1 MFKHINH
8 QILTNMKKIT
18 LSFIAIAI
26 SGVLFASA
34 PKTES
39 FKVDA
44 SKSSVTWL
52 AKKVTGQHNG
62 KVALNNGTL
71 ALSNGK
77 ISGGKFEIDMTSI
90 ECLDLQGEWKDKLI
104 GHLKS
109 DDFFSVEKNPKT
121 KFEITSVNTKDNNT
135 VIKGNLTIK
144 GITKEISFPASVSKK
159 GDVLVAIATIRVD
172 RTKFDIKYGSKS
184 FIEGIGD
191 KAIDDEFEMQVN
203 LVAMK

>member
-1 MFKHINH
+1 
-8 QILTNMKKIT
+8 MKKIT

-135 VIKGNLTIK
+135 VIKVNLTIK
-144 GITKEISFPASVSKK
+144 GITKAISFPASVSKK

>member
-1 MFKHINH
+1 
-8 QILTNMKKIT
+8 MKKIT
-18 LSFIAIAI
+18 LSILALAL
-26 SGVLFASA
+26 SGTLFANG
-34 PKTES
+34 PKKSES

-44 SKSSVTWL
+44 AKSNVTWL

-62 KVALNNGTL
+62 KVILDNGSLTV
-71 ALSNGK
+71 SNDK
-77 ISGGKFEIDMTSI
+77 ITGGKFEIDMTSI
-90 ECLDLQGEWKDKLI
+90 EVLDLQGEWKDKLV

-109 DDFFSVEKNPKT
+109 DDFFSVAKNPKSS
-121 KFEITSVNTKDNNT
+121 FEITSVETKADGT
-135 VIKGNLTIK
+135 TITGKLTIK
-144 GITKEISFPASVSKK
+144 GITKEISFPASISKK
-159 GDVLVAIATIRVD
+159 GNVVVAIATIRVD

>member
-1 MFKHINH
+1 
-8 QILTNMKKIT
+8 MKKIT